1 MVIEVK
7 EKGSREFYEE
17 VVNVVAQYG
26 RLRKK
31 PEAKLKNYFVSLKIF
46 AVLLS
51 VLIAVNLA
59 MGIAWGFDGM
69 AIAAV
74 VVCAVALVFDAV
86 FWVNLKKA
94 VDRYLSDDRS
104 SVVTLDEDGVELNKE
119 NTQTV
124 RLAWPSIAF
133 VRVFKESVCFVSAD
147 ITGFI
152 LAVAIS
158 HRQEILDYLKENE
171 VKVKVIE

>member
-17 VVNVVAQYG
+17 VVNIVAQYG

-31 PEAKLKNYFVSLKIF
+31 PEAKLKNYFVSLKTF

-69 AIAAV
+69 AIVAV
-74 VVCAVALVFDAV
+74 AVCAM
-86 FWVNLKKA
+86 
-94 VDRYLSDDRS
+94 
-104 SVVTLDEDGVELNKE
+104 
-119 NTQTV
+119 
-124 RLAWPSIAF
+124 
-133 VRVFKESVCFVSAD
+133 
-147 ITGFI
+147 
-152 LAVAIS
+152 AIS
-158 HRQEILDYLKENE
+158 HKQEILDYLKESGI
-171 VKVKVIE
+171 KVRVI

>member
-7 EKGSREFYEE
+7 EKGNREFYEE

-31 PEAKLKNYFVSLKIF
+31 PEAKLKNYFVSLKTF
-46 AVLLS
+46 AVLLT
-51 VLIAVNLA
+51 VMIVINTA
-59 MGIAWGFDGM
+59 MGIAWGFDGLS
-69 AIAAV
+69 IASIIVYAV
-74 VVCAVALVFDAV
+74 VLVINVA

-104 SVVTLDEDGVELNKE
+104 SIVTLDEDGVELNKE
-119 NTQTV
+119 NSQKV

-152 LAVAIS
+152 LAVTIS
-158 HRQEILDYLKENE
+158 HKQEILDYLKENG
-171 VKVKVIE
+171 VKVKVIK